1 MPKPVYKSEQV
12 EAWWDVAVYADH
24 QEVRANRV
32 DARVVNHESKKV
44 MTIEMSCPRISN
56 REKKSKEK
64 TMKYGPL
71 RWELKEQYKGY
82 EVHQYNIVMDALGG
96 WSKET
101 EISVRSLVGRK
112 TTHVLEKMQKAVL
125 SATLNITRTF
135 TVLK

>member
-1 MPKPVYKSEQV
+1 MLPKSEQV
-12 EAWWDVAVYADH
+12 EARWDVPVYADH

-44 MTIEMSCPRISN
+44 MTIEMSCQRISN
-56 REKKSKEK
+56 REKKSEEK
-64 TMKYGPL
+64 TMKCGPL

-82 EVHQYNIVMDALGG
+82 EVHQYNSIMDVLVG

-112 TTHVLEKMQKAVL
+112 TTQVVEKMQKAVL
-125 SATLNITRTF
+125 SATLKIARTF
-135 TVLK
+135 KGVT